1 MSSTAVY
8 FQVQTVALY
17 RKAVRWKKSWWT
29 LGGKTSLLLMC
40 TMIYAIEKTLNP
52 LNFFWFLC
60 QFFFGRL
67 SGNLFQME
75 SLRSQLLTTVLR
87 CLPQHKNNRKVSVI
101 AVSYSLN
108 KKKKKQIYLVLFSN
122 EKIKCH
128 LRFYRTFTIKLT
140 IVPNQVL
147 TL

>member
-1 MSSTAVY
+1 M
-8 FQVQTVALY
+8 
-17 RKAVRWKKSWWT
+17 
-29 LGGKTSLLLMC
+29 GGKTSLLLMC

-52 LNFFWFLC
+52 LNFFGFLC

-75 SLRSQLLTTVLR
+75 SLGSQLLTTVLR

-108 KKKKKQIYLVLFSN
+108 KKKKTDLFGVV
-122 EKIKCH
+122 
-128 LRFYRTFTIKLT
+128 F
-140 IVPNQVL
+140 Q
-147 TL
+147 